1 MSTLIAQNCGILI
14 SLILC
19 WRPTIRLIV
28 EQPKGSMLWKLPTF
42 VSLIQAFGLSF
53 VLTYLGFFGMDIL
66 KGSHLLTNM
75 EQPGQSIVCKC
86 LY

>member
-28 EQPKGSMLWKLPTF
+28 EQPKGSMLWKLPTI

-86 LY
+86 L